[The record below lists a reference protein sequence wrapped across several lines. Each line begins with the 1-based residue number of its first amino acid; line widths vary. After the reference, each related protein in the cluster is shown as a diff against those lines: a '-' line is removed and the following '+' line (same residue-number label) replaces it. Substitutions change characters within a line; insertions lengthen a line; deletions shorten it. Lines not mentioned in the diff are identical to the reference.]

1 MAQRAQQ
8 QTSPKQ
14 NQQQQQHGQPK
25 RTDLIFHLVKTGKLV
40 AAVLG
45 DRRVNILRKVV
56 YLGAVGVL
64 LALLLFPEALAEVAT
79 LVTVVFPFLEIPA
92 DATIDWVAFA
102 VATFTLLKVF
112 PKEIVGEHYD
122 RLFRR

>member
-8 QTSPKQ
+8 TSTK
-14 NQQQQQHGQPK
+14 QQHGQPK
-25 RTDLIFHLVKTGKLV
+25 RADLIFHLFKTGRLV

-45 DRRVNILRKVV
+45 DRRVSILRKVA
-56 YLGAVGVL
+56 YLGSVGLL
-64 LALLLFPEALAEVAT
+64 LAILLFPEALAEIAT
-79 LVTVVFPFLEIPA
+79 LISIVFPILEIPA

-102 VATFTLLKVF
+102 VATFSLLKFF

>member
-8 QTSPKQ
+8 QTSAKQ
-14 NQQQQQHGQPK
+14 NQQQHGQPK

>member
-8 QTSPKQ
+8 SSTR
-14 NQQQQQHGQPK
+14 QQQAQHGQPK
-25 RTDLIFHLVKTGKLV
+25 RTDLIFHLVKTARLV
-40 AAVLG
+40 GAVLA
-45 DRRVNILRKVV
+45 DRRVHIVRKIA
-56 YLGAVGVL
+56 YLGSVGLL
-64 LALLLFPEALAEVAT
+64 LAILLFPEALAEVAT
-79 LVTVVFPFLEIPA
+79 LVTVVFPFIEIPA

-102 VATFTLLKVF
+102 VATFSLLKFF